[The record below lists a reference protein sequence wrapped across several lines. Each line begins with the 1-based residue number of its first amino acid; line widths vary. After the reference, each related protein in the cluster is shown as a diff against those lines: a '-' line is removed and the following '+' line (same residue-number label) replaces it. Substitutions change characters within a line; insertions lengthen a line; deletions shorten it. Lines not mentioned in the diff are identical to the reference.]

1 MTSPTN
7 NHVSKPLPPF
17 FQKKF
22 HMPRPAAVPALR
34 PKGLQPSTGSRYT
47 TEGRGLHQMKN
58 SHTTL
63 TIPHAR

>member
-1 MTSPTN
+1 METPIS
-7 NHVSKPLPPF
+7 NHASKPLPPF

-22 HMPRPAAVPALR
+22 HLPRPDAVPALR
-34 PKGLQPSTGSRYT
+34 PKALRVFSQSRHT
-47 TEGRGLHQMKN
+47 SEDRGLHQMKS

>member
-1 MTSPTN
+1 MESPIDHAT
-7 NHVSKPLPPF
+7 KPLPPF

-22 HMPRPAAVPALR
+22 QMPRPDAVPALR
-34 PKGLQPSTGSRYT
+34 PKGLQHSTGSRYT
-47 TEGRGLHQMKN
+47 REDRGLHQMKT